1 MIATDYDYLK
11 QFEEEYSFI
20 PVAKEI
26 YGDRITPITLLEK
39 LSNNSRDYYLLES
52 ARSGERGG
60 RYSFLGFQPIMR
72 INSKNRMV
80 KITQEEEETVLT
92 LDKPMDAI
100 REVLLRYKSPTITT
114 LPPFT
119 GGFVG
124 YFAYEMFQ
132 YEEPILMLKDSE
144 FHDFDLYLFDKV
156 IAFDHFK
163 QKLIIISNYNSK
175 EGRGGYQTALEE
187 IDEIIRLIDKKE
199 DKEEDK
205 IINKE
210 ADKKEN
216 VEKDENKDKVVKA
229 VEEEIPERKIT
240 CFKSN
245 VSKETYIKMV
255 MKAKEYIKEGDIFQ
269 VVLSRRFEAWFDKS
283 LLNTYRV
290 LRTSNPSPYMYY
302 LHFDDIEIAGA
313 SPETLVKLEHGKLTT
328 FPVAGTRKRGKTT
341 EEDIEL
347 EHELLQDEKELAEHN
362 MLVDLARNDI
372 GRIAKF
378 NSVKVEEYKKIHRFS
393 NVMHIASVVTGTL
406 KADMDGL
413 NTISGMLPAGTL
425 SGAPKIRACEIIN
438 ELEADARG
446 IYGGAIGYIDFTGN
460 VDVCIAIRTAI
471 KKKDKVYVQAG
482 AGIVSD
488 SVPSLEYE
496 ECGNKA
502 YAVIDAIFRS
512 GEVN

>member
-1 MIATDYDYLK
+1 
-11 QFEEEYSFI
+11 
-20 PVAKEI
+20 
-26 YGDRITPITLLEK
+26 
-39 LSNNSRDYYLLES
+39 
-52 ARSGERGG
+52 
-60 RYSFLGFQPIMR
+60 
-72 INSKNRMV
+72 
-80 KITQEEEETVLT
+80 
-92 LDKPMDAI
+92 
-100 REVLLRYKSPTITT
+100 
-114 LPPFT
+114 
-119 GGFVG
+119 
-124 YFAYEMFQ
+124 
-132 YEEPILMLKDSE
+132 
-144 FHDFDLYLFDKV
+144 
-156 IAFDHFK
+156 
-163 QKLIIISNYNSK
+163 
-175 EGRGGYQTALEE
+175 
-187 IDEIIRLIDKKE
+187 
-199 DKEEDK
+199 
-205 IINKE
+205 
-210 ADKKEN
+210 
-216 VEKDENKDKVVKA
+216 
-229 VEEEIPERKIT
+229 
-240 CFKSN
+240 
-245 VSKETYIKMV
+245 MV

-496 ECGNKA
+496 ECENKA
-502 YAVIDAIFRS
+502 LAVIDAILRS
-512 GEVN
+512 GEVD